1 MNGRDPHD
9 ERILHDERIMKGQ
22 VNVND
27 NSNER
32 DLKKSYLLYVSFTES
47 ARTFKGYPILRRLY
61 ELVLDTNVSLRISGG
76 KLR

>member
-47 ARTFKGYPILRRLY
+47 ARTFKEYPILRRLY
-61 ELVLDTNVSLRISGG
+61 ELVLDTNVSLRISRG
-76 KLR
+76 KLW